1 MRGDVRKGPGA
12 RALAKRWEGLRGRDE
27 GQIGLLVLGMT
38 IIAIL
43 LILTTTAITAV
54 SLARMRLLDAADS
67 AALVAANA
75 FEDATYATTGVG
87 SAVPVS
93 DASVQRAAADHLDTL
108 SPPNGITQWGLSP
121 GTGTPDGQTAVVVL
135 TGHVP
140 IPFASAITTRAAL
153 DVTVVSRARA
163 AVR

>member
-1 MRGDVRKGPGA
+1 M
-12 RALAKRWEGLRGRDE
+12 
-27 GQIGLLVLGMT
+27 LVLGMT

-43 LILTTTAITAV
+43 LILTTAAITAV

-93 DASVQRAAADHLDTL
+93 DASVQRAAADHLRACFA
-108 SPPNGITQWGLSP
+108 NQAG
-121 GTGTPDGQTAVVVL
+121 AE
-135 TGHVP
+135 VP
-140 IPFASAITTRAAL
+140 LARKIPAE
-153 DVTVVSRARA
+153 
-163 AVR
+163 

>member
-1 MRGDVRKGPGA
+1 
-12 RALAKRWEGLRGRDE
+12 
-27 GQIGLLVLGMT
+27 
-38 IIAIL
+38 
-43 LILTTTAITAV
+43 
-54 SLARMRLLDAADS
+54 MRLLDAADS

-93 DASVQRAAADHLDTL
+93 DASVQRAAADHLATL

>member
-12 RALAKRWEGLRGRDE
+12 RALAQRWEGLRGRDE

-43 LILTTTAITAV
+43 LILTTAAITAV

-93 DASVQRAAADHLDTL
+93 DASVQRAAADLPCPAGRLLEQQSEAHPLRFDRA
-108 SPPNGITQWGLSP
+108 SGGRPP
-121 GTGTPDGQTAVVVL
+121 TGVE
-135 TGHVP
+135 
-140 IPFASAITTRAAL
+140 
-153 DVTVVSRARA
+153 
-163 AVR
+163 

>member
-12 RALAKRWEGLRGRDE
+12 RALAQRWAGLRGRDE

-43 LILTTTAITAV
+43 LILTTAAITAV

-93 DASVQRAAADHLDTL
+93 DASVQRAADHLATL

>member
-1 MRGDVRKGPGA
+1 MCAKGPGA
-12 RALAKRWEGLRGRDE
+12 RALAQRWEGLRGRDE

-43 LILTTTAITAV
+43 LILTTAAITAV

-93 DASVQRAAADHLDTL
+93 DASVQRAAADHLATCRHR
-108 SPPNGITQWGLSP
+108 
-121 GTGTPDGQTAVVVL
+121 TALPSGVCL
-135 TGHVP
+135 RGPAHRMAKRP
-140 IPFASAITTRAAL
+140 SW
-153 DVTVVSRARA
+153 S
-163 AVR
+163 